1 MPGMYTQCP
10 ECLTIFKLG
19 AAELAAAHG
28 SVRCSHCNALFNAL
42 PSLSEQLPAEPIGRL
57 DRHAEQLSPP
67 QLGLPV
73 FRPHRGTQ
81 GTLFLDPDDRPR
93 AHERTASPPQF
104 TRTHKPVPS
113 RGNGIWIF
121 GSFLLLVLLAGEI
134 AWAER
139 SLWINDSSLR
149 PWIADAC
156 ARIGCQV
163 PLHKD
168 DDLLQLASRDIRPHP
183 SVPGALIISATLQN
197 AGDFAQPFPVVAITL
212 SDLDEQRIAMRRFQ
226 PREYISDA
234 RALANGLAPSA
245 KAALVFE
252 VADPGKNAVAFEFRF
267 E

>member
-1 MPGMYTQCP
+1 M
-10 ECLTIFKLG
+10 
-19 AAELAAAHG
+19 
-28 SVRCSHCNALFNAL
+28 
-42 PSLSEQLPAEPIGRL
+42 
-57 DRHAEQLSPP
+57 
-67 QLGLPV
+67 
-73 FRPHRGTQ
+73 
-81 GTLFLDPDDRPR
+81 
-93 AHERTASPPQF
+93 
-104 TRTHKPVPS
+104 
-113 RGNGIWIF
+113 
-121 GSFLLLVLLAGEI
+121 
-134 AWAER
+134 
-139 SLWINDSSLR
+139 
-149 PWIADAC
+149 
-156 ARIGCQV
+156 
-163 PLHKD
+163 HKD

>member
-10 ECLTIFKLG
+10 ECLTIFKIG
-19 AAELAAAHG
+19 AADLAATHG

-42 PSLSEQLPAEPIGRL
+42 LSLSEQLPAEPIGRL
-57 DRHAEQLSPP
+57 DRHPEHISSP

-81 GTLFLDPDDRPR
+81 GTLFLDPDERPR
-93 AHERTASPPQF
+93 AHDRAANPPKF
-104 TRTHKPVPS
+104 TRPNRHSGTRS
-113 RGNGIWIF
+113 NGIWVF
-121 GSFLLLVLLAGEI
+121 GSLILLLLLGAEI

-139 SLWINDSSLR
+139 GLWINDSSLR
-149 PWIADAC
+149 PWIVDAC
-156 ARIGCQV
+156 VKLGCQV
-163 PLHKD
+163 PLRKD

-197 AGDFAQPFPVVAITL
+197 AGDFAQPFPIVEITL

-226 PREYISDA
+226 PRDYISDA
-234 RALANGLAPSA
+234 RALANGLAPDA

>member
-10 ECLTIFKLG
+10 ECLTIFKIG
-19 AAELAAAHG
+19 ADELAAAHG

-57 DRHAEQLSPP
+57 VKHPENISPP

-73 FRPHRGTQ
+73 FRPNRGAQ

-93 AHERTASPPQF
+93 AHERTSAPPQF
-104 TRTHKPVPS
+104 TRSNRRSET
-113 RGNGIWIF
+113 RGSGIWVF
-121 GSFLLLVLLAGEI
+121 GSFVLLLLLGAEI

-139 SLWINDSSLR
+139 SWWINDSSLR
-149 PWIADAC
+149 PWIVDAC
-156 ARIGCQV
+156 AKIGCRV
-163 PLHKD
+163 PLRKD

-183 SVPGALIISATLQN
+183 SVAGALIISATLQN
-197 AGDFAQPFPVVAITL
+197 AGDFAQPFPVVEITL

-226 PREYISDA
+226 PGEYISDPH
-234 RALANGLAPSA
+234 ALASGLAPNA
-245 KAALVFE
+245 KAPLVFE

>member
-10 ECLTIFKLG
+10 ECLTIFKIG

-57 DRHAEQLSPP
+57 VRHSEHVSPP

-73 FRPHRGTQ
+73 FRPNRGAQ
-81 GTLFLDPDDRPR
+81 GTLFLNPDDRPR
-93 AHERTASPPQF
+93 AHERALGPPQF
-104 TRTHKPVPS
+104 TRSHRRSEPT
-113 RGNGIWIF
+113 GNGIWLF
-121 GSFLLLVLLAGEI
+121 GSFVLLLLLGAEI

-139 SLWINDSSLR
+139 SLWINESSLR
-149 PWIADAC
+149 PLIVDAC
-156 ARIGCQV
+156 AKLGCQV
-163 PLHKD
+163 PLRKD
-168 DDLLQLASRDIRPHP
+168 DELLQLASRDIRPHP

-197 AGDFAQPFPVVAITL
+197 AGHFAQPFPVVAITL

-226 PREYISDA
+226 PREYISDP
-234 RALANGLAPSA
+234 RALANGLAPDA
-245 KAALVFE
+245 KAPLVFE

>member
-93 AHERTASPPQF
+93 AHERTASPAPQPYQLPPPQLGLPVFRPHRGTQGTLFLDPDDRPRAHERTASPPQF

-113 RGNGIWIF
+113 RGNGIWVF
-121 GSFLLLVLLAGEI
+121 GSFLLLALLAGEI
-134 AWAER
+134 AW
-139 SLWINDSSLR
+139 
-149 PWIADAC
+149 
-156 ARIGCQV
+156 
-163 PLHKD
+163 
-168 DDLLQLASRDIRPHP
+168 
-183 SVPGALIISATLQN
+183 
-197 AGDFAQPFPVVAITL
+197 
-212 SDLDEQRIAMRRFQ
+212 
-226 PREYISDA
+226 
-234 RALANGLAPSA
+234 
-245 KAALVFE
+245 
-252 VADPGKNAVAFEFRF
+252 
-267 E
+267 